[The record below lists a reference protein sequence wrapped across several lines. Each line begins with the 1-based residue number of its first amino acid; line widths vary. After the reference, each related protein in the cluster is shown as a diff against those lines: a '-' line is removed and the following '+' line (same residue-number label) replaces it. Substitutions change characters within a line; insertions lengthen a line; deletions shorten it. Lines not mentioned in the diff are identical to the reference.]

1 MADEDSELAAEVNG
15 SASGINSVGRA
26 ATMTPIANNDMDIA
40 AAISG
45 GDRTM
50 GMAKL
55 LSRDPQD
62 QQHFYQQK
70 VQFLK
75 DQKKIQ
81 EQQNDP
87 MFRAQQFY
95 SQSGNLGAAIQIGK
109 SKGSALF
116 QLGQEVNLGSFG
128 SFAIGPKGSVMEE
141 GPQGAMSIPARYSAA
156 RRGVMGVPF
165 TGGDEN
171 ADAFRTSLADTQRI
185 MGLLDRLDTLYGE
198 SGYIGR
204 ASPTI
209 RSAEAEAIESQ
220 LVTGVL
226 KTLNGTKSLA
236 GVSEGEM
243 NMIMGSIPRS
253 ASTWLTNGR
262 GNERVKLGKLRN
274 DLTNVL
280 LRAADSNGIELVPI
294 RRQPTPT
301 RQGGGSAIPS
311 GVSL

>member
-1 MADEDSELAAEVNG
+1 MDNDPSQLAALVNG
-15 SASGINSVGRA
+15 SAGAINGVR
-26 ATMTPIANNDMDIA
+26 PPNANIPSYNDIDIA
-40 AAISG
+40 TAISG
-45 GDRTM
+45 GDKAM
-50 GMAKL
+50 GMARL
-55 LSRDPQD
+55 LSRNDNFSKQ
-62 QQHFYQQK
+62 
-70 VQFLK
+70 K
-75 DQKKIQ
+75 DQFIAAQRQQAIQ
-81 EQQNDP
+81 QADP
-87 MFRAQQFY
+87 MFQAQQFY
-95 SQSGNLGAAIQIGK
+95 SQSGNLAAAIQIGK

-141 GPQGAMSIPARYSAA
+141 GPQGSMAVPARYSAA
-156 RRGVMGVPF
+156 RRGVMVVPF

-171 ADAFRTSLADTQRI
+171 ADAFRASLADTQRI

-204 ASPTI
+204 ASPTV

-226 KTLNGTKSLA
+226 KTLNGTKSMA

-274 DLTNVL
+274 DLTNLL

-301 RQGGGSAIPS
+301 REGGGSAIPS